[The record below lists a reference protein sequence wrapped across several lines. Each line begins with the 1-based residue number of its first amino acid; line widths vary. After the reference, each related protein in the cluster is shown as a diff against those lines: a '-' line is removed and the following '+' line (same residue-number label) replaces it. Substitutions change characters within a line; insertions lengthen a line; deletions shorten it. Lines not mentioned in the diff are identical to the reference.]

1 MDTLIAFIVAA
12 ALTLFFLR
20 NYFKGIKERDAK
32 ARAAAEK
39 GKLFSE
45 GPKAQH
51 PHIDNTYC
59 IGCAT
64 CTTVCPEGDVLA
76 MLGGKAVIVNGYKC
90 IGHSLCADACP
101 VGAITMVMA
110 SPSMGADMPTLTG
123 EFETTVPNLFI
134 IGELGGLALIKNA
147 INQGR
152 ECIDNVLDRFTAK
165 GTARTIPDV
174 YDVLIIGAGPA
185 GIAAS
190 LRAIQHKMKYLT
202 LERDEI
208 GGTVAKYPRQK
219 LVMTSPVEFP
229 MYGKFKKTELSKE
242 NLLAFWDK
250 VLHRADFKVRTGQKV
265 EDIKRGEDGIFTV
278 ISQDSQYRAHAVIL
292 ALGRTGT
299 PRKLGVPG
307 EDLPKVMYRLI
318 EADHYI
324 NKKIL
329 VVGGGDSAVEAA
341 MGLAHQ
347 IGNKVTLV
355 YRSAQFSRIKERNSQ
370 RIAEC
375 MKSGKVEVLFNTNP
389 VEFKEQSVVIDVQ
402 GQTRELPNDYVW
414 IFAGG
419 TPPNDFLKKIG
430 VGFGARDMTKHAS
443 EEAKTAAATK
453 EAMAQKPKTQPV
465 VVQAAAPAEDLSSS
479 RLGIPGEELPKVCY
493 QLDDAAKYEDKDIL
507 IVGGGDAAI
516 HAAVAL
522 SHTGR
527 NRVTLSYRGER
538 FQRGPDR
545 NRQLIE
551 TAEREKMVRILRQ
564 CSVAAITLDSVIL
577 DVNGNPAEI
586 PNDHVFILIDSDS
599 TAEFLSEAADSG
611 LRAAETVR

>member
-1 MDTLIAFIVAA
+1 MDTLIAFAVAA

-20 NYFKGIKERDAK
+20 NYFKSLKERDAK

-51 PHIDNTYC
+51 PHIDTSYC

-76 MLGGKAVIVNGYKC
+76 MLAGKAVIVNGYKC

-110 SPSMGADMPTLTG
+110 SPSMGADMPTLSG
-123 EFETTVPNLFI
+123 EHETTVPNLFI
-134 IGELGGLALIKNA
+134 VGELGGLALIKNA
-147 INQGR
+147 VNQGR
-152 ECIDNVLDRFTAK
+152 DCIDTILDRFTAR
-165 GTARTIPDV
+165 GTARTLPDV
-174 YDVLIIGAGPA
+174 YDVLIVGAGPA

-190 LRAIQHKMKYLT
+190 LRAIQHKFKYLT
-202 LERDEI
+202 LERDEV

-265 EDIKRGEDGIFTV
+265 EDIKRGADGIFTV
-278 ISQDSQYRAHAVIL
+278 ITQDAQFRAHAVIL

-299 PRKLGVPG
+299 PRKLGVKG

-347 IGNKVTLV
+347 IGNKVTLS

-370 RIAEC
+370 RVAEAIR
-375 MKSGKVEVLFNTNP
+375 SGKVEVLFSSNP
-389 VEFKEQSVVIDVQ
+389 LEFKEEAVVIDVQ
-402 GQTRELPNDYVW
+402 GQPREIPNDYVW

-419 TPPNDFLKKIG
+419 TPPNAFLKKIG
-430 VGFGARDMTKHAS
+430 VGFGARDMTQDAS
-443 EEAKTAAATK
+443 TEAK
-453 EAMAQKPKTQPV
+453 
-465 VVQAAAPAEDLSSS
+465 QAAADQQVLAEEARKARRPEPASPVVDELAAS
-479 RLGIPGEELPKVCY
+479 RLGIAGEELPKVVY
-493 QLDDAAKYEDKDIL
+493 RLDDAAKYQDQDIL
-507 IVGGGDAAI
+507 VVGGGDIAI
-516 HAAVAL
+516 HAAIAL
-522 SHTGR
+522 SHAAR
-527 NRVTLSYRGER
+527 NRVTLSYRGDH
-538 FQRGPDR
+538 FQRGPER
-545 NRQLIE
+545 NRLLVE
-551 TAEREKMVRILRQ
+551 TAEKEGRIRILRH
-564 CSVAAITLDSVIL
+564 CSVAAITPDSVIL

-586 PNDHVFILIDSDS
+586 PNDRVFILIDSDS
-599 TAEFLSEAADSG
+599 SVEFLPSGTEAS
-611 LRAAETVR
+611 LRPVGTLR